1 LPEVKAPI
9 LSKRFVHTT
18 LGYFLNPKNVFVGD
32 TFFAISPKRKTDT
45 LRIAT
50 FLNSTAGS
58 FLTEVYGRTVMGE
71 GVLLVYGPE
80 IVPMPILNPEL
91 ISDERTK
98 LMKDLLAND
107 IGPIFDELGA
117 SSSEE
122 VSLDKVKPDRR
133 KLDRI
138 IMGEIL
144 GLTDEEQLEVYRA
157 VVDLVKSRIEKAK
170 SFGKRGKTKGGIDTD
185 AFVKIVM
192 GNIGGETL
200 GRFYKEKILTQEPLL
215 TKVLPKASGD
225 ARIEQDLFGWR
236 LFLGKESVECESE
249 AQARYLKVFLEVGFD
264 KVQVPQDK
272 GYLGRI
278 VSELEELKTGID
290 EVINSYL
297 ESIVNA
303 RTRRRLEQQVWSEIM
318 KGTA

>member
-1 LPEVKAPI
+1 
-9 LSKRFVHTT
+9 
-18 LGYFLNPKNVFVGD
+18 VG
-32 TFFAISPKRKTDT
+32 
-45 LRIAT
+45 
-50 FLNSTAGS
+50 
-58 FLTEVYGRTVMGE
+58 GRTVLGQ
-71 GVLLVYGPE
+71 GALKTQVYEVERFP
-80 IVPMPILNPEL
+80 VPDPASL
-91 ISDERTK
+91 DEAA
-98 LMKDLLAND
+98 LEDLKNALKQLSQRSV
-107 IGPIFDELGA
+107 GSVFEELGA
-117 SSSEE
+117 SSPEE
-122 VSLDKVKPDRR
+122 VAFDKIKPDRR
-133 KLDRI
+133 ELDRI
-138 IMGEIL
+138 IMGQIL
-144 GLTDEEQLEVYRA
+144 GLTDEEQLEVYRG

-272 GYLGRI
+272 GYLGRT